1 MINLETIKEKFPFL
15 TGLRCQNHEYIGII
29 QNSDDKIIS
38 FYDYESIR
46 TPEEKAFF
54 LEQGEIW
61 WWESNRILPINI
73 FLQGQMIPFRYC
85 MKTIVNK
92 DVEIM
97 FGPITSLNNIM
108 KKRIKKRQ
116 IQLIRK
122 TD

>member
-1 MINLETIKEKFPFL
+1 MINSQDIQIKFPFL
-15 TGLRCQNHEYIGII
+15 TGLKSYTQEYIGII

-46 TPEEKAFF
+46 TSAEKIVF
-54 LEQGEIW
+54 LEHGETW
-61 WWESNRILPINI
+61 WWESNRLLPINI

-85 MKTIVNK
+85 LKTVVNK
-92 DVEIM
+92 DIEIM
-97 FGPITSLNNIM
+97 FGSVTSLNNIM

-122 TD
+122 SD